1 MIMLLQ
7 LAMDKLQCCNTSR
20 MEVLTYCLYII
31 FLTLLIKD
39 DSTDFFSISSTGTP
53 NNSPFVVNNLSP
65 HTSLS
70 QISWIRPTIKLEH
83 IWFHLWK
90 MIIIFV
96 EFSSLWWHTCNYNPQ
111 CQLSLSCLLD
121 IQRRRITF

>member
-65 HTSLS
+65 HMSLS

-83 IWFHLWK
+83 I
-90 MIIIFV
+90 
-96 EFSSLWWHTCNYNPQ
+96 
-111 CQLSLSCLLD
+111 
-121 IQRRRITF
+121 